1 MKYDFYN
8 QKGMYKPGLTLRAR
22 DRLHRNLFQGLDIRG
37 VFEVGI
43 GFCEL
48 ADYCRRHN
56 ISWTGMD
63 SSPQLLEQARKSG
76 FTVCKG
82 NAPILPEIEEPFNT
96 VFSAHLIEHLEN
108 YKEALKFLENCK
120 KRIKEKHGRYLIL
133 LFPDI
138 EKIGNFFWQDYT
150 HAFVTT
156 KKRIEDMLFDSGFK
170 LVTSG
175 RYTACFFAASG
186 LISFVG
192 KVFPYF
198 LLPPKVA
205 MFARLSFQQHSYAV
219 AEI

>member
-1 MKYDFYN
+1 
-8 QKGMYKPGLTLRAR
+8 MYKPSFTLRAR
-22 DRLHRNLFQGLDIRG
+22 DRLHRILFRGLDIQG
-37 VFEVGI
+37 IFEVGI

-56 ISWTGMD
+56 INWTGMD
-63 SSPQLLEQARKSG
+63 ASPKLLSQARKSG
-76 FTVCKG
+76 FTVYEG
-82 NAPILPEIEEPFNT
+82 HAPILPEVTESFNT
-96 VFSAHLIEHLEN
+96 VFSAHLIEHLKN
-108 YKEALKFLENCK
+108 YEEALNFLENCK
-120 KRIKEKHGRYLIL
+120 KQIKEKQGRYLIL

-156 KKRIEDMLFDSGFK
+156 KKRIEDMLFDTGFK
-170 LVTSG
+170 LVKSG

-186 LISFVG
+186 LISLVG

-198 LLPPKVA
+198 ILPPKVA
-205 MFARLSFQQHSYAV
+205 MFARLSFQQHGYAV